1 MSKLSVLM
9 PMSAILMCSH
19 SVLPYEWQIHL
30 CENWKIKDTLERE
43 DVKLQPSIVPILLDK
58 VSENIKSE
66 GIALSWL

>member
-1 MSKLSVLM
+1 
-9 PMSAILMCSH
+9 
-19 SVLPYEWQIHL
+19 
-30 CENWKIKDTLERE
+30 LERE